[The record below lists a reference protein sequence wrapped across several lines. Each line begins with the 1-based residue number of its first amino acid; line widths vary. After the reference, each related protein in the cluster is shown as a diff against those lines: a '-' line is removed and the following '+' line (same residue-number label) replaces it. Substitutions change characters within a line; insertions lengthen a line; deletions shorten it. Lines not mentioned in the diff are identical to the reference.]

1 MKLTAIEI
9 DALVEAIL
17 NPESGE
23 GYSEADLDCL
33 CTQAKAANALEAQL
47 QQSAERERVL
57 REALEKIDDWTLDG
71 THDFKHTYT
80 SPHPYD
86 GPTLEEH
93 TTTCRGCEA
102 DEQLQQVIDII
113 DAALAQSAS
122 KETDNV

>member
-1 MKLTAIEI
+1 MKR
-9 DALVEAIL
+9 
-17 NPESGE
+17 
-23 GYSEADLDCL
+23 YDLDFIYQRMDEATSGDYVL
-33 CTQAKAANALEAQL
+33 YVDAQAQL